1 MKSLDAVPQKF
12 KHARP
17 SFHLADY
24 APVALPIY
32 QVTIRALT
40 LSRKPIPPIDEF
52 VLKCIDRGLHRTAEI
67 SEFLGLSEKVVK
79 NTLVSLTQMDSIA
92 LIPEPGS
99 RVQSLRLTRKG
110 KTSLQTAETEEP
122 EEREFNLHFDGLI
135 RKAAWYERYEVLR
148 FDELRTLGLIEINA
162 YPPRRPQ
169 LLDLEIREIERIV
182 RALGNPDQY
191 KRDLLAIKKIE
202 RVQKLFLPATALVY
216 LADDGGEVQV
226 AFVVD
231 NKLSREHELAYARMD
246 GPRKQG
252 IDKVIRAT
260 FAENLEIRTQ
270 VNELIDRPEDLQKAE
285 AEAARV
291 SQAVEQVGA
300 KLELSEEDPEK
311 EKLREELRQLKDE
324 KEKTEAALAEFM
336 FLHIYT
342 YDHPPLLKEALTD
355 STSRLMII
363 SPWIKGE
370 VVDADFLKQLE
381 GLLRNGVA
389 VYIGHGIQVEP
400 TKKPKPEDQWA
411 KEQLSHLAHKYKNLC
426 FKRLGNTHAK
436 VLIADD
442 KFSVI
447 SSFNWLSFKGD
458 SSRPFRDE
466 QGIKVQD
473 KHFIERQFQELLPRF
488 V

>member
-32 QVTIRALT
+32 QVTIRALSLT
-40 LSRKPIPPIDEF
+40 RKPIPPIDEF
-52 VLKCIDRGLHRTAEI
+52 VLKCIDRGLHSADEI
-67 SEFLGLSEKVVK
+67 SEFLGLSKKVVK
-79 NTLVSLTQMDSIA
+79 NTLISLTQMDNIA
-92 LIPEPGS
+92 LIPTPGS

-110 KTSLQTAETEEP
+110 KTSLQTAESEEP

-148 FDELRTLGLIEINA
+148 FDELRAQGLIEINA

-169 LLDLEIREIERIV
+169 LPDLEIREIERIV

-191 KRDLLAIKKIE
+191 RRDLLAIKKIE

-226 AFVVD
+226 AFLVD

-246 GPRKQG
+246 GPKKQG
-252 IDKVIRAT
+252 IDKVIRSS

-270 VNELIDRPEDLQKAE
+270 ANELIDRPEELQKVE
-285 AEAARV
+285 LDAARV
-291 SQAVEQVGA
+291 SQAVEQVGV
-300 KLELSEEDPEK
+300 KLELSDEDPEK
-311 EKLREELRQLKDE
+311 EKLLEELRQLTQE

-342 YDHPPLLKEALTD
+342 YDHPPLLKKALTE
-355 STSRLMII
+355 SASRLMII

-381 GLLRNGVA
+381 GLLRNGVT

-400 TKKPKPEDQWA
+400 TKKPKPEDQQA
-411 KEQLSHLAHKYKNLC
+411 KEQLTHLAHKYKNLC

-436 VLIADD
+436 VLIVDD

-458 SSRPFRDE
+458 ASRPFRDE

-473 KHFIERQFQELLPRF
+473 KRFIERQFQELLPRF
-488 V
+488 A